1 MNINIE
7 TVNIPEAPIQNLGAY
22 FAYPQTEGK
31 IPGVVII
38 HEAFGLND
46 NIKDITRRFAEAGY
60 AALAVDL
67 FAGRNQMICMFRFF
81 GGMFLNS
88 LNHEGI
94 HSLKAAL
101 SWLEVQPQI
110 DSGKLGAVG
119 FCMGGGFA
127 IAWASTDPRLTVIAP
142 FYAFNPRPLSAVERS
157 CPVVGSY
164 PANDITKGAAEKLD
178 QELSKHNIPHDIKI
192 YPGAKHSFFND
203 RGGNHDPA
211 ASQDAWERMLK
222 FFKEQMG

>member
-1 MNINIE
+1 MSINIE
-7 TVNIPEAPIQNLGAY
+7 TVNITNAPVQNLSAY
-22 FAYPQTEGK
+22 FAYPQAEGK

-46 NIKDITRRFAEAGY
+46 NIKNITRRFAEAGY

-101 SWLEVQPQI
+101 NWLEVQPQI

-127 IAWASTDPRLTVIAP
+127 IAWASTDPRLNVIAP
-142 FYAFNPRPLSAVERS
+142 FYGFNPRPLAALERS
-157 CPVVGSY
+157 CPIVGSY
-164 PANDITKGAAEKLD
+164 PENDITKGAGEKLD

-203 RGGNHDPA
+203 QGGNHDPA
-211 ASQDAWERMLK
+211 ASQDAWERTLK